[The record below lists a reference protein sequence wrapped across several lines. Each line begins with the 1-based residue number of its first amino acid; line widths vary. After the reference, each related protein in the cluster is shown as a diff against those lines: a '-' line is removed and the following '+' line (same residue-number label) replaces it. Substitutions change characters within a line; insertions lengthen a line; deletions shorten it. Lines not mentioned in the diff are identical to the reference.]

1 MGDITVVLVDDQ
13 DLVRDGFTMII
24 DSQPDMAVVGT
35 ASDGTEVVEVVR
47 RERPAVVLMDVRMP
61 RMDGLAATR
70 AVLAKPDPPK
80 VLVLTTF
87 DLDEYVMEALR
98 LGASGFLLKDSPRSL
113 LLSAI
118 RRVVDGEL
126 VVAPAVMERLV
137 DTFVQVGGRA
147 EDPGLATLTPREV
160 DVVRLVAQGLSN
172 AEIAERLFL
181 GVTTVKSHVARVL
194 TKLGLRDRVQVVVFA
209 YEAGLAG
216 RAGRR
221 CRDRVA
227 GARGSG
233 V

>member
-1 MGDITVVLVDDQ
+1 MDDITVVLVDDQ

-35 ASDGTEVVEVVR
+35 ASDGAEAVDVVR
-47 RERPAVVLMDVRMP
+47 RQRPSVVLMDVRMP
-61 RMDGLAATR
+61 GMDGLAATR
-70 AVLAKPDPPK
+70 AVLAAPDPPK

-87 DLDEYVMEALR
+87 DLDEYVMQALR

-113 LLSAI
+113 LLSAL

-126 VVAPAVMERLV
+126 VLAPAVMERLV

-147 EDPGLATLTPREV
+147 EDPGLSSLTAREV

-209 YEAGLAG
+209 YEARLAG

-221 CRDRVA
+221 LP
-227 GARGSG
+227 
-233 V
+233 

>member
-35 ASDGTEVVEVVR
+35 ASDGAEAVDVVR
-47 RERPAVVLMDVRMP
+47 RQRPAVVLMDVRMP
-61 RMDGLAATR
+61 GMDGLAATR
-70 AVLAKPDPPK
+70 AVLAGPHPPQ

-87 DLDEYVMEALR
+87 DLDEYVMQALR

-113 LLSAI
+113 LLSAL

-126 VVAPAVMERLV
+126 VLAPAVMERLV

-147 EDPGLATLTPREV
+147 EDPGLSSLTAREV

-221 CRDRVA
+221 LP
-227 GARGSG
+227 
-233 V
+233 

>member
-35 ASDGTEVVEVVR
+35 ASDGAEAVDVVR
-47 RERPAVVLMDVRMP
+47 RQRPAVVLMDVRMP
-61 RMDGLAATR
+61 GMDGLAATR
-70 AVLAKPDPPK
+70 AVLAAPDPPK

-87 DLDEYVMEALR
+87 DLDEYVMQALR

-113 LLSAI
+113 LLSAL

-126 VVAPAVMERLV
+126 VLAPAVMERLV

-147 EDPGLATLTPREV
+147 EDPGLSSLTAREV

-221 CRDRVA
+221 LP
-227 GARGSG
+227 
-233 V
+233 

>member
-35 ASDGTEVVEVVR
+35 ASDGAEAVDVVR
-47 RERPAVVLMDVRMP
+47 RQRPSVVLMDVRMP
-61 RMDGLAATR
+61 GMDGLAATR
-70 AVLAKPDPPK
+70 AVLAAPHPPK

-87 DLDEYVMEALR
+87 DLDEYVMQALR

-113 LLSAI
+113 LLSAL

-126 VVAPAVMERLV
+126 VLAPAVMERLV

-147 EDPGLATLTPREV
+147 EDPGLSSLTAREV

-221 CRDRVA
+221 LP
-227 GARGSG
+227 
-233 V
+233 

>member
-1 MGDITVVLVDDQ
+1 MADITVVLVDDQ

-35 ASDGTEVVEVVR
+35 ASDGAEAVDVVR
-47 RERPAVVLMDVRMP
+47 RQHPSVVLMDVRMP
-61 RMDGLAATR
+61 GMDGLAATR
-70 AVLAKPDPPK
+70 AVLAAPDPPK

-87 DLDEYVMEALR
+87 DLDEYVMQALR

-113 LLSAI
+113 LLSAL

-126 VVAPAVMERLV
+126 VLAPAVMERLV
-137 DTFVQVGGRA
+137 DTFVKVGGRV
-147 EDPGLATLTPREV
+147 EDPGMAILTPREV

-172 AEIAERLFL
+172 AEIAEHLFL

-194 TKLGLRDRVQVVVFA
+194 TKLGLRDRVQVVVYA

-216 RAGRR
+216 RVLRPGR
-221 CRDRVA
+221 
-227 GARGSG
+227 
-233 V
+233 

>member
-1 MGDITVVLVDDQ
+1 M
-13 DLVRDGFTMII
+13 
-24 DSQPDMAVVGT
+24 
-35 ASDGTEVVEVVR
+35 
-47 RERPAVVLMDVRMP
+47 
-61 RMDGLAATR
+61 
-70 AVLAKPDPPK
+70 
-80 VLVLTTF
+80 LTTF

-98 LGASGFLLKDSPRSL
+98 LGASGFLLKDSPRTL

-126 VVAPAVMERLV
+126 VLAPAVMDRLV

-194 TKLGLRDRVQVVVFA
+194 TKLGLRNRVQVVVFA

-221 CRDRVA
+221 LP
-227 GARGSG
+227 
-233 V
+233 

>member
-1 MGDITVVLVDDQ
+1 MADITVVLVDDQ

-35 ASDGTEVVEVVR
+35 ASDGAEAVDVVR
-47 RERPAVVLMDVRMP
+47 RQHPSVVLMDVRMP
-61 RMDGLAATR
+61 GMDGLAATR
-70 AVLAKPDPPK
+70 AVLAAPDPPK

-87 DLDEYVMEALR
+87 DLDEYVMQALR

-113 LLSAI
+113 LLSAL

-126 VVAPAVMERLV
+126 VLAPAVMERLV
-137 DTFVQVGGRA
+137 DTFVQVGGRV
-147 EDPGLATLTPREV
+147 EDPGMAILTPREV

-172 AEIAERLFL
+172 AEIAEHLFL

-194 TKLGLRDRVQVVVFA
+194 TKLGLRDRVQVVVYA

-216 RAGRR
+216 RVLRPGR
-221 CRDRVA
+221 
-227 GARGSG
+227 
-233 V
+233 

>member
-35 ASDGTEVVEVVR
+35 ASDGAEAVDVVR
-47 RERPAVVLMDVRMP
+47 RQRPSVVLMDVRMP
-61 RMDGLAATR
+61 GMDGLAATR
-70 AVLAKPDPPK
+70 AVLAAPDPPK

-87 DLDEYVMEALR
+87 DLDEYVMQALR

-113 LLSAI
+113 LLSAL

-126 VVAPAVMERLV
+126 VLAPAVMERLV

-147 EDPGLATLTPREV
+147 EDPGLSSLTAREV

-221 CRDRVA
+221 LP
-227 GARGSG
+227 
-233 V
+233 

>member
-1 MGDITVVLVDDQ
+1 MGEITVVLVDDQ

-35 ASDGTEVVEVVR
+35 ASDGAEVVDVVG

-61 RMDGLAATR
+61 RLDGLAATR
-70 AVLAKPDPPK
+70 AVLALPEPPK

-98 LGASGFLLKDSPRSL
+98 IGASGFLLKDSPRVL

-126 VVAPAVMERLV
+126 VLAPAVMDRLV
-137 DTFVQVGGRA
+137 DTFVQVGART
-147 EDPGLATLTPREV
+147 EDPGLAILTPREV

-172 AEIAERLFL
+172 AEIAEHLFL

-194 TKLGLRDRVQVVVFA
+194 SKLGLRDRVQVVVFA
-209 YEAGLAG
+209 YETGLAG
-216 RAGRR
+216 RASRR
-221 CRDRVA
+221 LP
-227 GARGSG
+227 
-233 V
+233 